1 MENCVIAPATFKYAT
16 PCLVCGED
24 VETGINEPEYK
35 ICDKCKAAILEMR
48 KQMNDPVPR
57 TCIIRM
63 TDKAGSISYISQAPK
78 TIHPKYFRK
87 GLVFTY
93 RQAEA
98 HLFTRTRADKILR
111 TIYELRQ
118 EGKFEQFVKGEIL
131 RDNKVLGTKSYVK
144 ENNDDTGNEL

>member
-1 MENCVIAPATFKYAT
+1 MGNYDLTTATFKYAI

-24 VETGINEPEYK
+24 VETGVNGPEYK
-35 ICDKCKAAILEMR
+35 ICDKCKAAVLEMR
-48 KQMNDPVPR
+48 KQMNDSVPR
-57 TCIIRM
+57 TCIVRM

-78 TIHPKYFRK
+78 TMYAKYFRK
-87 GLVFTY
+87 ELKFSC

-144 ENNDDTGNEL
+144 ENEDVSGNEL